1 MTWNFGLHGF
11 IQGNAPFYL
20 PLSQG
25 YKERTKNVFCPYFLN
40 NWVHYH
46 WFLKR
51 LCKQIDR
58 GLSIDG
64 KLTRIHLCY
73 QGLSE
78 QAYFLQPFVVDGW
91 LPLWVEL
98 SKSGQTISRSITQ
111 SSKPGIKLV
120 LQYFDS
126 GLPSFLYRCMFFI
139 FIIMCTDALI
149 YMWLKWVF
157 A

>member
-1 MTWNFGLHGF
+1 MELRFTWLHPRKCTVLSPLEPGVQRTYQERILSGF
-11 IQGNAPFYL
+11 LESNHWH
-20 PLSQG
+20 
-25 YKERTKNVFCPYFLN
+25 

-78 QAYFLQPFVVDGW
+78 QAYFLQPFIVDGW

-111 SSKPGIKLV
+111 SSKPGFSTSV
-120 LQYFDS
+120 LWFRVAIFSVQMHVFH
-126 GLPSFLYRCMFFI
+126 FHNHVYRCL
-139 FIIMCTDALI
+139 DLYVA
-149 YMWLKWVF
+149 
-157 A
+157 